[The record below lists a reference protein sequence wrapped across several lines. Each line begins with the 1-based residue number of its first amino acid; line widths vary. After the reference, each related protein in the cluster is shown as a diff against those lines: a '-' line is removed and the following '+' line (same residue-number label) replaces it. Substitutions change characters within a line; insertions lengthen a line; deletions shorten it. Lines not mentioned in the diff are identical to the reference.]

1 MVSGTRAAALAV
13 LLAAACAPASTPTA
27 TPTPSPTPT
36 AATTACPSATGGEA
50 TFVHLTDVR
59 VGTHAGFDRV
69 TFEFVPSSDAPP
81 AIPTYQLDAAS
92 PPFVEDGSGNPIEL
106 EGSHFARLIFHGASG
121 AKLSGETVMLTYQGP
136 KEIKPGFTVLT
147 EVQET
152 GDFEATLSWA
162 LGLSRSSCWKV
173 VELSDPLRVVIDL
186 PH

>member
-1 MVSGTRAAALAV
+1 MFSGTRAAALAV
-13 LLAAACAPASTPTA
+13 LLAAACAPASTPTV

-59 VGTHAGFDRV
+59 VGTHSGFDRV
-69 TFEFVPSSDAPP
+69 TFEFAAAPDAPP
-81 AIPTYQLDAAS
+81 KIPQYEIHLAS
-92 PPFVEDGSGNPIEL
+92 PPIVEDGSGNPIEV
-106 EGSHFARLIFHGASG
+106 EGNHFAQVIFHGATG
-121 AKLSGETVMLTYQGP
+121 YDLSSETPKPTYTGP
-136 KEIKPGFTVLT
+136 RELKPRFTVLT
-147 EVQET
+147 EVQQN